1 MISRGTRI
9 VFATVVD
16 GVARLPLRLRA
27 TTKQPRRRQNAPGT
41 IGVLA
46 WTEIRARGVGFSPVD
61 GLQIRAMTQEEFS
74 SYRRRVIGQYAA
86 ELARTGASTAEQAEQ
101 RAANESDQFL
111 PDGLDTAG
119 MALLVGEIDGEVV
132 GLVWVGPA
140 PAGRAGWW
148 IYDIEVVPDRRG
160 QGYGRALLEAAE
172 RDAQQRG
179 AVSIGLDVFGGN
191 DVALG
196 MYESSG
202 YEVAATRMLKRF
214 ASSSGPD

>member
-1 MISRGTRI
+1 
-9 VFATVVD
+9 VFATVID
-16 GVARLPLRLRA
+16 RIAR
-27 TTKQPRRRQNAPGT
+27 PRFG
-41 IGVLA
+41 
-46 WTEIRARGVGFSPVD
+46 RARSNEATAATSELATDNRAFTRTARFEPGALAFPLVD

-74 SYRRRVIGQYAA
+74 SYRRRTISHYAA
-86 ELARTGASTAEQAEQ
+86 ELARTGACTAEEAET
-101 RAANESDQFL
+101 RAATESEQFL
-111 PDGLDTAG
+111 PDGLQTAG
-119 MALLVGEIDGEVV
+119 MALLIGETDGEAV

-148 IYDIEVVPDRRG
+148 VYDIEVVPARRG

-172 RDAQQRG
+172 REAQQRG

-191 DVALG
+191 DVALR

>member
-1 MISRGTRI
+1 M
-9 VFATVVD
+9 
-16 GVARLPLRLRA
+16 
-27 TTKQPRRRQNAPGT
+27 
-41 IGVLA
+41 
-46 WTEIRARGVGFSPVD
+46 
-61 GLQIRAMTQEEFS
+61 
-74 SYRRRVIGQYAA
+74 
-86 ELARTGASTAEQAEQ
+86 
-101 RAANESDQFL
+101 

-119 MALLVGEIDGEVV
+119 MALLVGETGGEVV

-172 RDAQQRG
+172 RHAQHRG
-179 AVSIGLDVFGGN
+179 AESIGLDVFGGN

-196 MYESSG
+196 LYESSG